1 MWKWTMVSE
10 SSYDVEYLEVE
21 DFIEVANTTKYISRP
36 IRLNN
41 VTNLVIF

>member
-1 MWKWTMVSE
+1 MVSE
-10 SSYDVEYLEVE
+10 SSYDVEYLEVD
-21 DFIEVANTTKYISRP
+21 DFIEVANTTRYTSRP